1 MNIKVL
7 GIDLAKNV
15 FQLCAINQAGKEVFN
30 RQVRRAKLT
39 PTVANLEPTLIAMEA
54 CSSAHYWGRR
64 FEGMG
69 HRVVLI
75 PAQHVKAFVRVNKSD
90 AHDALAIA
98 EASQRPNLK
107 TVPVKSTEQQDL
119 QMISRQRQ
127 RWIRHRTA
135 VVNQIR
141 AAAREYGVT
150 LPLGYRALKKAL
162 PEVLEDGDNELTAIA
177 RELIA
182 EWSDELRQL
191 DAKIHTAQER
201 QKALVKDNPAEQAL
215 REVPGFGPVISALLL
230 SAIGDGR
237 QFANGRQMA
246 AWVGLVP
253 RHTGT
258 GGKTRMLGIS
268 KNGDRELRTM
278 MIHGARA
285 VIRWAHRRD
294 DALARWVSQLE
305 ARRGRNRAVVALA
318 NKMTRIAW
326 VIVAK
331 GERFDMKKAFAG

>member
-1 MNIKVL
+1 MHIKVL

-15 FQLCAINQAGKEVFN
+15 FQLCAINQAGKEQFN
-30 RQVRRAKLT
+30 RPVRRARLAS
-39 PTVANLEPTLIAMEA
+39 TVANLEPSLIAMEA
-54 CSSAHYWGRR
+54 CASAHYWGRR
-64 FEGMG
+64 FEAMG
-69 HRVVLI
+69 HRVALI

-107 TVPVKSTEQQDL
+107 TVPVKSVEQQDL

-141 AAAREYGVT
+141 ATGREYGVT
-150 LPLGYRALKKAL
+150 IPVGYRTLRKAL
-162 PEVLEDGDNELTAIA
+162 PEVLEDADNGLSSIA

-182 EWSDELRQL
+182 EWADELRQL
-191 DAKIHTAQER
+191 DAKIHAAQER
-201 QKALVKDNPAEQAL
+201 QKLLVRDNPAAEAL
-215 REVPGFGPVISALLL
+215 REIPGFGPVVSAIVL
-230 SAIGDGR
+230 SAVGDAR
-237 QFANGRQMA
+237 QFTNGRQMA
-246 AWVGLVP
+246 AWMGLVP

-258 GGKTRMLGIS
+258 GGRTRMLSIS

-285 VIRWAHRRD
+285 VIRWANRRD
-294 DALARWVSQLE
+294 DALGRWVQQLE
-305 ARRGRNRAVVALA
+305 ARRGRNKTVGALA
-318 NKMTRIAW
+318 NKLARIAW
-326 VIVAK
+326 VVIAK
-331 GERFDMKKAFAG
+331 GERFDMNKAFSG